1 MGDFT
6 HTDFPR
12 IAIADIEGLVAGLKH
27 TPSWRDDAEPS
38 AVAAW
43 ILRGWTFL
51 VGHPEQLDQ
60 HLADP
65 DAPASHATRLATVW
79 ARLTRDLAAAAD
91 RFQAPLRPAIPL
103 IIKILWLTSAAARL
117 DHPNFRAF
125 NLCSV
130 QALSNLNT
138 SNPASIAHT
147 WPLLVHCEPRESILL
162 RLLYTTNNRLCL
174 VIGVLILNCVH
185 QDPGRI
191 ESLMGSCV
199 GKQAMTM
206 LLERMDGLLDDE
218 TAEVFD
224 VIVTLVR
231 EIVRVDPGTHVSKLY
246 ESQATPS
253 QVLSPAQLAVLKV
266 LETSPV
272 LPPSSF
278 LIAQFHRLAAR
289 LDQAWQG
296 FVLVC
301 ETLVAWITHAVA
313 APAAEDSVSDTE
325 VEALVQVSIR
335 ILKELSEQRAHLRR
349 STGTPDD
356 QGSADKRRSMNQLMI
371 GVIKLLTNLI
381 ELKTSVPAASN
392 GAVKIQDAVRT
403 LDGFPLIL
411 NATQFDVDFP
421 YLREHAIVLLKYLLK
436 DNPTNQLIIQ
446 NLQPLPPP

>member
-1 MGDFT
+1 MA
-6 HTDFPR
+6 H
-12 IAIADIEGLVAGLKH
+12 
-27 TPSWRDDAEPS
+27 
-38 AVAAW
+38 
-43 ILRGWTFL
+43 
-51 VGHPEQLDQ
+51 VGRRKARSPEL
-60 HLADP
+60 
-65 DAPASHATRLATVW
+65 
-79 ARLTRDLAAAAD
+79 
-91 RFQAPLRPAIPL
+91 
-103 IIKILWLTSAAARL
+103 
-117 DHPNFRAF
+117 AF

-162 RLLYTTNNRLCL
+162 RTHTGCVARRLLYTTNNRLCL

-231 EIVRVDPGTHVSKLY
+231 EIVRVDPGTHPPDARLCLPDG
-246 ESQATPS
+246 TRGRPS

>member
-6 HTDFPR
+6 HTDFPL

-91 RFQAPLRPAIPL
+91 RFQAPLR
-103 IIKILWLTSAAARL
+103 
-117 DHPNFRAF
+117 
-125 NLCSV
+125 
-130 QALSNLNT
+130 
-138 SNPASIAHT
+138 
-147 WPLLVHCEPRESILL
+147 

-421 YLREHAIVLLKYLLK
+421 CASCSSPSSASPHRRSHGLTHRSQRTRDRLAQVSA
-436 DNPTNQLIIQ
+436 QR
-446 NLQPLPPP
+446 QPD